1 MEPSRPP
8 RSKLFRSALLIGI
21 AAGVCLSLWQ
31 VRQGQLDSA
40 LIAAVETD
48 DAHSAIDLLDQGADA
63 NAAKRVGRPESLD
76 LVWRDLQ
83 SWLHGRRPP
92 QRSYIAPA
100 LYLVYTHEQKGNPSP
115 GKPGVLWLNGE
126 IVRAN
131 SWFFDPARSR
141 PEQLALVSAL
151 LRHGADPNRY
161 PGSAGPLHFEV
172 HMRHRE
178 SVKLLLKHGA
188 NPNTRTGSLSS
199 SPLAYADPE
208 CAEMLI
214 QHGADVNMRLRFGD
228 TLLMTAV
235 THEGRDRSSRDGL
248 ARLDVLLRHGADVN
262 AHDKTGQTALMH
274 AVNVPYAR
282 LLLDH
287 GAEIDART
295 SSGTTAL
302 MMSCAHGVDLALP
315 GFLIARGALASAKDN
330 KGRRARDYAT
340 EFRHFPGSSKLC
352 RMLDMTEAFE
362 RVAGGAEGV
371 KRATE

>member
-1 MEPSRPP
+1 
-8 RSKLFRSALLIGI
+8 
-21 AAGVCLSLWQ
+21 
-31 VRQGQLDSA
+31 
-40 LIAAVETD
+40 
-48 DAHSAIDLLDQGADA
+48 
-63 NAAKRVGRPESLD
+63 
-76 LVWRDLQ
+76 
-83 SWLHGRRPP
+83 
-92 QRSYIAPA
+92 
-100 LYLVYTHEQKGNPSP
+100 
-115 GKPGVLWLNGE
+115 
-126 IVRAN
+126 
-131 SWFFDPARSR
+131 
-141 PEQLALVSAL
+141 
-151 LRHGADPNRY
+151 
-161 PGSAGPLHFEV
+161 
-172 HMRHRE
+172 MRHRE